1 MAIVVD
7 GVVVNY
13 GTFTAIDD
21 LSLRVQPGEVVALLG
36 PNGAGKTT
44 LLETIEGYR
53 VPDRGSVRVFGLDP
67 IADRHELAPR
77 WGVMP
82 QRGGFPMGLTVG
94 EALQL
99 FAGLGD
105 ATDRIPAILDATGL
119 TAITGRR
126 WRTCSGGEQQ
136 RLSLAIA
143 LCGGSDLLLLDEPTA
158 AVDAEGRDRILELVR
173 RRADA
178 GSAVLITTHRF
189 DDVERVAD
197 RAVIIAKGR
206 SRAAG
211 TIDELTTAPSHIE
224 FRAAPGLGVAEL
236 ARRLGAPVLETRPG
250 RYRSDAVA
258 SAEAVSTINDWL
270 AECSTLAE
278 SMLVGRRTLEDVV
291 LELTGDDR

>member
-13 GTFTAIDD
+13 GSFTAIDG
-21 LSLRVQPGEVVALLG
+21 LSLRVEPGHVVALLG

-53 VPDRGSVRVFGLDP
+53 SPDRGSVRVFGLDP
-67 IADRHELAPR
+67 VADRHALAPR

-94 EALQL
+94 EAVRL
-99 FAGLGD
+99 FAGLSN
-105 ATDRIPAILDATGL
+105 ATDRVPQILDATGL
-119 TAITGRR
+119 TTIIGRR
-126 WRTCSGGEQQ
+126 WRACSGGEQQ

-143 LCGGSDLLLLDEPTA
+143 LCGGSELLLLDEPTA

-178 GSAVLITTHRF
+178 GAAVLLTTHRF

-197 RAVIIAKGR
+197 RAVIIASGR
-206 SRAAG
+206 ARAAG
-211 TIDELTTAPSHIE
+211 TIDELTVAPDRIE
-224 FRAAPGLGVAEL
+224 FRSAEGLPVADL
-236 ARRLGAPVLETRPG
+236 GRRLGAAVTELRPG
-250 RYRSDAVA
+250 AYVTDAVA
-258 SAEAVSTINDWL
+258 STEVVTVINGWL
-270 AECSTLAE
+270 AEHSTLAE

-291 LELTGDDR
+291 LELTGTDR